1 MASSMSHV
9 MIVVGSVRPGRIGLP
24 IAEWVR
30 SRVEEAGHELDFVD
44 LKELALP
51 FLDEPQHPIKRDYQH
66 AHTRA
71 WSARVDAADALIFVT
86 PEYNHSYSPALKNA
100 IDYLYSEWQAKPVGF
115 VSYGGQAGGLRGVN
129 SIEPVLS
136 SVGLVKVPTEVAL
149 SGAAKQVQDG
159 AFIADERQTSGLDAL
174 IAQVVAYGEALRP
187 LQARA

>member
-1 MASSMSHV
+1 MAHV

-30 SRVEEAGHELDFVD
+30 SRVEEAGHDVDFAD

-51 FLDEPQHPIKRDYQH
+51 FLDEPSHPIKRDYQH
-66 AHTRA
+66 AHTRV

-100 IDYLYSEWQAKPVGF
+100 IDYLYTEWQAKPVGF

-159 AFIADERQTSGLDAL
+159 AFAADERQANGLDAL

-187 LQARA
+187 LQARS

>member
-1 MASSMSHV
+1 MAFSMSHV

-30 SRVEEAGHELDFVD
+30 SRVEEAGHDVDFVD

-51 FLDEPQHPIKRDYQH
+51 FLDEPSHPIKRDYQH

-149 SGAAKQVQDG
+149 SGAGKQVQDG
-159 AFIADERQTSGLDAL
+159 AFTADERQTSGLDAL
-174 IAQVVAYGEALRP
+174 ITQVVAYGEALRP

>member
-30 SRVEEAGHELDFVD
+30 SRVEEAGHDVDFVD

-51 FLDEPQHPIKRDYQH
+51 FLDEPSHPIKRDYQH

-159 AFIADERQTSGLDAL
+159 AFTADERQTSGLDAL
-174 IAQVVAYGEALRP
+174 ITQVVAYGEALRP

>member
-1 MASSMSHV
+1 MAHV

-30 SRVEEAGHELDFVD
+30 SRVEEAGHDVDFAD

-51 FLDEPQHPIKRDYQH
+51 FLDEPSHPIKRDYQH

-100 IDYLYSEWQAKPVGF
+100 IDYLYTEWQAKPVGF

-159 AFIADERQTSGLDAL
+159 AFAADERQANGLDAL

-187 LQARA
+187 LQARS

>member
-1 MASSMSHV
+1 MAHV

-30 SRVEEAGHELDFVD
+30 SRVEEAGHDVDFAD

-51 FLDEPQHPIKRDYQH
+51 FLDEPSHPIKRDYQH

-100 IDYLYSEWQAKPVGF
+100 IDYLYTEWQAKPVGF

-159 AFIADERQTSGLDAL
+159 AFAADERQANGLDGL

-187 LQARA
+187 LQARS

>member
-1 MASSMSHV
+1 MAHV

-30 SRVEEAGHELDFVD
+30 SRAEDAGHEVDFVD

-51 FLDEPQHPIKRDYQH
+51 FLDEPSHPIKRDYQH

-100 IDYLYSEWQAKPVGF
+100 IDYLYAEWQAKPVGF
-115 VSYGGQAGGLRGVN
+115 VSYGGMSGGSRGVTAL
-129 SIEPVLS
+129 EPVLS
-136 SVGLVKVPTEVAL
+136 SVGAVKIPSEVNL
-149 SGAAKQVQDG
+149 PGASKQVSDG
-159 AFIADERQTSGLDAL
+159 TFAADDRQTGGLDAL
-174 IAQVVAYGEALRP
+174 IDQVVAYGEALRP
-187 LQARA
+187 LQARAQ

>member
-1 MASSMSHV
+1 MSHV

-30 SRVEEAGHELDFVD
+30 SRVEEAGHDVDFVD

-51 FLDEPQHPIKRDYQH
+51 FLDEPSHPIKRDYQH

-149 SGAAKQVQDG
+149 SGAGKQVQDG
-159 AFIADERQTSGLDAL
+159 AFTADERQTSGLDAL
-174 IAQVVAYGEALRP
+174 ITQVVAYGEALRP

>member
-30 SRVEEAGHELDFVD
+30 SRVEEAGHDVDFVD

-51 FLDEPQHPIKRDYQH
+51 FLDEPSHPIKRDYQH

-149 SGAAKQVQDG
+149 SGAGKQVQDG
-159 AFIADERQTSGLDAL
+159 AFTADERQTSGLDAL
-174 IAQVVAYGEALRP
+174 ITQVVAYGEALRP

>member
-1 MASSMSHV
+1 MAHV

-30 SRVEEAGHELDFVD
+30 SRVEEAGHEVDFAD

-51 FLDEPQHPIKRDYQH
+51 FLDEPSHPIKRDYQH

-71 WSARVDAADALIFVT
+71 WSARVEAADALIFVT

-100 IDYLYSEWQAKPVGF
+100 IDYLYTEWQAKPVGF

-149 SGAAKQVQDG
+149 SGAAKQVHDG
-159 AFIADERQTSGLDAL
+159 AFAAEERQANGLDAL
-174 IAQVVAYGEALRP
+174 ISQVVAYGEALRP
-187 LQARA
+187 LQSRA